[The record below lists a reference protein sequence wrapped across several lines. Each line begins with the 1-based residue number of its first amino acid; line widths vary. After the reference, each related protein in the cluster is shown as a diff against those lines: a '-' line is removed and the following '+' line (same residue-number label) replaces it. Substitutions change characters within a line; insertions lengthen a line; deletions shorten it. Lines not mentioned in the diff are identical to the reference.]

1 MSSSANRP
9 AAADIASRFDAS
21 AEARALLTPSLEPA
35 AFVGVLLDRELWPD
49 AAGFVGQ
56 WLGRPDAV
64 TWACLA
70 ARASLGDVP
79 PPQDRAAI
87 EAAERW
93 LASRDEKDRRAAAEA
108 AERAAYRSAPAMAAA
123 AAGWSGGSLSA
134 PDLPVV
140 APPEGLAGKGA
151 AGAVLMAGASAAP
164 AAPARLRE
172 LIWLGVDIAER
183 RYRPGGRD
191 GRASAAGAR
200 GGRES

>member
-9 AAADIASRFDAS
+9 AAADVASRFDAS

-35 AFVGVLLDRELWPD
+35 AFVGVLLERDLWSD

-70 ARASLGDVP
+70 ARTSLGEAAP
-79 PPQDRAAI
+79 AQERAAL

-93 LASRDEKDRRAAAEA
+93 LASRDEKDRRTAAEA

-123 AAGWSGGSLSA
+123 AAGWTGGSLSA
-134 PDLPVV
+134 PDLPAV

-151 AGAVLMAGASAAP
+151 AGAVLMAGAAAAP
-164 AAPARLRE
+164 DAPARLRE
-172 LIWLGVDIAER
+172 LIWLGVDIAEG

-191 GRASAAGAR
+191 RRTASSGAR
-200 GGRES
+200 DGQEG